1 MPAALLHNTEMR
13 SSEGRG
19 VGDLDARRRRR
30 RLATEIK
37 ASLRDL
43 RNQLSLLN
51 HRVVTRLELKDID
64 LDCLELIARDGPLG
78 PTELARRAGLHP
90 ATTTGILDRL
100 QRGGWVIR
108 ERDPG
113 AADRRAVA
121 VRATRDRIGELYR
134 LYAGMSTAMDD
145 ICDRYTDSELATIAD
160 FLTRTTRAG
169 KDATTELG

>member
-1 MPAALLHNTEMR
+1 MGMAAA
-13 SSEGRG
+13 
-19 VGDLDARRRRR
+19 GDRDAIRRHR

-90 ATTTGILDRL
+90 ATMTGILDRL
-100 QRGGWVIR
+100 QRGGWIIR
-108 ERDPG
+108 ERDPE
-113 AADRRAVA
+113 ATDRRSVT
-121 VRATRDRIGELYR
+121 VRAMRDRMGELFR
-134 LYAGMSTAMDD
+134 LYSGMSTAMDE
-145 ICDRYTDSELATIAD
+145 ICDRYTDAELETIAD

-169 KDATTELG
+169 EDATTELS

>member
-1 MPAALLHNTEMR
+1 MGMAAPGHR
-13 SSEGRG
+13 
-19 VGDLDARRRRR
+19 DAIRRRR

-90 ATTTGILDRL
+90 ATMTGILDRL
-100 QRGGWVIR
+100 QRGGWIIR
-108 ERDPG
+108 ERDPE
-113 AADRRAVA
+113 ATDRRAVT
-121 VRATRDRIGELYR
+121 VRAMRDRMGELFR
-134 LYAGMSTAMDD
+134 LYSGMSTAMDE
-145 ICDRYTDSELATIAD
+145 ICDRYTDAELETIAD

-169 KDATTELG
+169 EDATTELS